1 MADMLSKRSSLRSL
15 LWKFEF
21 EADDVEQF
29 KLKQQISSTIS
40 DIKKQKRDCAS
51 LASLREIGKHD
62 EDHHFNDFTSI
73 VDEHLQL
80 EMSMAMLNLEQLML
94 VDGEEFGK
102 AQEKIDLHERMARK

>member
-1 MADMLSKRSSLRSL
+1 MREVKKIHAGSHGKVYNRRDLVTAVHSLEEKSTVLLNIIGPSVDLSIVKESSMADMLSKRSSLRSL

-51 LASLREIGKHD
+51 LASLRNWE
-62 EDHHFNDFTSI
+62 
-73 VDEHLQL
+73 
-80 EMSMAMLNLEQLML
+80 A
-94 VDGEEFGK
+94 
-102 AQEKIDLHERMARK
+102 